1 MGSPRVTVTIPTYN
15 RAPRLRRTLGSV
27 LEQSF
32 DDVEVFVSD
41 NASDDD
47 TASVVASFGDPRV
60 HYLRNERNL
69 GHFVNLS
76 VGLHAGT
83 APYLTVLPDDDVM
96 LPGHLEQKVAFLDEH
111 PAVGLVHSAFRR
123 ITQTPGEDDE
133 ESDEYP
139 GGSSDWVAPS
149 QSVVRRLL
157 ESPYYISYA
166 TALVRRSIVS
176 STECFAAEDRTA
188 DDVGLSLRLVCGAG
202 EVGYLARPLVGITFH
217 QEALNTVAGGQVR
230 VDDGYMA
237 TFASVAN
244 EWRVKRRFLDRF
256 GAALADPA
264 DLRRVLDRR
273 MQGEMLTIV
282 KRRTGPTRPPGAVA
296 RLLVEAAREE
306 PRLAL
311 APASARY
318 WAGSVVAGARQVA
331 GRHRKGWTVG

>member
-15 RAPRLRRTLGSV
+15 RAPRLRRTLASV

-47 TASVVASFGDPRV
+47 TAEVVASFGDPRV
-60 HYLRNERNL
+60 HYLRNARNL

-111 PAVGLVHSAFRR
+111 PAVVMVHSAFRR
-123 ITQTPGEDDE
+123 ITHTPGEDDE

-139 GGSSDWVAPS
+139 GGSSGWVEPG
-149 QSVVRRLL
+149 QSVVRRIIG
-157 ESPYYISYA
+157 SPYYLSYA
-166 TALVRRSIVS
+166 TALVRRSIV
-176 STECFAAEDRTA
+176 TPDECFAAEDRTA

-202 EVGYLARPLVGITFH
+202 AVGYLARPLVGITFH
-217 QEALNTVAGGQVR
+217 QEALNTAAGGQVL

-244 EWRVKRRFLDRF
+244 EWRVKRRFLERF
-256 GAALADPA
+256 AARLDDPA
-264 DLRRVLDRR
+264 ELRRALDRR
-273 MQGEMLTIV
+273 MQTEMLRIV
-282 KRRTGPTRPPGAVA
+282 KRRTGPARPPVAVS
-296 RLLVEAAREE
+296 RLLLEAAREE
-306 PRLAL
+306 PRLVL
-311 APASARY
+311 APACARY
-318 WAGSVVAGARQVA
+318 WAGSVLAGARQVA
-331 GRHRKGWTVG
+331 ARPRTRSPIG